1 MNKTIQ
7 IGKINTLE
15 IDRITDP
22 GLYLVCE
29 DGEEDVLLPN
39 AYVTDEMKP
48 GDEIKVFIYTDSEDR
63 LIATTLKPKA
73 MLDEFAYMEVVD
85 VASFGAFLDWGLP
98 KDLFVPKSFQKIKLE
113 VGMKFVFRV
122 CLDEETG
129 RLVGAHKFKKYI
141 RNDIEELELNQQV
154 HIIIREKTPLGFKV
168 IVNNLYEA
176 MIYHNEIFEDIW
188 VGQKKIA
195 YVKNI
200 RADRKLDISLQPI
213 GKTNADTASH
223 RVEKILKENGG
234 RLEFNY
240 KSSPKDVKERFGLSK
255 KNYKRALTTLLDEK
269 KITLDEA
276 GICLNH

>member
-1 MNKTIQ
+1 MNKTLQ

-85 VASFGAFLDWGLP
+85 VASFGAFLDWGLS
-98 KDLFVPKSFQKIKLE
+98 KDLFVPRSFQKIKLE

-129 RLVGAHKFKKYI
+129 RLIGAHKFKKFI
-141 RNDIEELELNQQV
+141 RNDIEELEVNQQV

-188 VGQKKIA
+188 IGQKKIA

-200 RADRKLDISLQPI
+200 RSDRKLDISLQPI
-213 GKTNADTASH
+213 GKSNADTASS

-234 RLEFNY
+234 SLEFNY
-240 KSSPKDVKERFGLSK
+240 KSSPQDIKDRFGLSK
-255 KNYKRALTTLLDEK
+255 KNYKRALTSLIKDEI
-269 KITLDEA
+269 ITVDES
-276 GICLNH
+276 GMCLKN

>member
-1 MNKTIQ
+1 MNKTLQ

-29 DGEEDVLLPN
+29 EGEEDVLLPN
-39 AYVTDEMKP
+39 AYVSDEMKP

-63 LIATTLKPKA
+63 LISTTLKPKA

-98 KDLFVPKSFQKIKLE
+98 KDLFVPRSFQKIKLE

-129 RLVGAHKFKKYI
+129 RLIGAHKFKKFI
-141 RNDIEELELNQQV
+141 RNDIEELEVNQQV

-188 VGQKKIA
+188 IGQKKIA

-200 RADRKLDISLQPI
+200 RSDRKLDISLQPI
-213 GKTNADTASH
+213 GKSNADTASS

-234 RLEFNY
+234 NLEFNY
-240 KSSPKDVKERFGLSK
+240 KSSPKAIKDRFGLSK
-255 KNYKRALTTLLDEK
+255 KNYKRALTSLIKDEI
-269 KITLDEA
+269 ITVNES
-276 GICLNH
+276 GMCLKN

>member
-1 MNKTIQ
+1 MNKTIET
-7 IGKINTLE
+7 GRINTLE
-15 IDRITDP
+15 IDRIADP
-22 GLYLVCE
+22 GLYLICE
-29 DGEEDVLLPN
+29 NSEEDVLLPN
-39 AYVTDEMKP
+39 CYVTDDMKL
-48 GDEIKVFIYTDSEDR
+48 GDKIKVFIYTDSEDR
-63 LIATTLKPKA
+63 LVATTLKPKA

-85 VASFGAFLDWGLP
+85 VTSFGAFLDWGLP
-98 KDLFVPKSFQKIKLE
+98 KDLFIPKSLQKIKLE

-188 VGQKKIA
+188 IGQKKIA
-195 YVKNI
+195 YIKNI
-200 RADRKLDISLQPI
+200 RADRKLDVSLQPI
-213 GKTNADTASH
+213 GKSNSDTASH

-240 KSSPKDVKERFGLSK
+240 KNSPKEVKERFGLSK
-255 KNYKRALTTLLDEK
+255 KNYKRALTALIQSNIITVDES
-269 KITLDEA
+269 
-276 GICLNH
+276 GMCLKN